1 MRKSYTIDHLLEYN
15 VDSDVTTV
23 TLFESELGF
32 VVDGSAKVP
41 FSADANFTVD
51 MRTKLTPHI
60 TEMLVFGD
68 NTVQRLP
75 AMQGETIITV
85 MRPNLEDL
93 SNSVDIRMLV
103 ASDDGLKID
112 VPNAFVE
119 PKKPTFFWG

>member
-15 VDSDVTTV
+15 VDSDVTTI

-41 FSADANFTVD
+41 FSLEFSSTVD

-60 TEMLVFGD
+60 AEMFVD
-68 NTVQRLP
+68 SVNTVRRLP
-75 AMQGETIITV
+75 ATQGETIITIQ
-85 MRPNLEDL
+85 RPNLEDL
-93 SNSVDIRMLV
+93 SNSVEAKILV
-103 ASDDGLKID
+103 AADDGLKID